1 MVKGGGSHASLVNGA
16 MLIHGRLRST
26 IERAA
31 RRVPCENWERRGSSG
46 FPKIRISAQ
55 TSAEKTNLLT
65 LQYTLG
71 YKQALKQLRSG
82 RSKLLL
88 ISKNTPP
95 LRKSELEYYAML

>member
-1 MVKGGGSHASLVNGA
+1 MIV
-16 MLIHGRLRST
+16 
-26 IERAA
+26 
-31 RRVPCENWERRGSSG
+31 
-46 FPKIRISAQ
+46 AQ
-55 TSAEKTNLLT
+55 DNILT
-65 LQYTLG
+65 RQYTLG